1 MLKQSRGRFPVVE
14 TVFADGGY
22 AGKLVGWAKEKTHI
36 ATEIVRR
43 LSFMTGCVVLRR
55 RWVVERTFAWI
66 MKCRSLVRDYEQLTK
81 VVETLIT
88 IAASATLIR
97 RWP

>member
-1 MLKQSRGRFPVVE
+1 
-14 TVFADGGY
+14 
-22 AGKLVGWAKEKTHI
+22 
-36 ATEIVRR
+36 
-43 LSFMTGCVVLRR
+43 MTGFVVLRR

-66 MKCRSLVRDYEQLTK
+66 MKCRHLVRDYEQLTK
-81 VVETLIT
+81 VAETLII